1 MSDDDFMLFALRAPP
16 AALVQRLKSRL
27 AEIDAEPAPVQAHLP
42 PLRWAAAI
50 AAALVLGSALTLP
63 PVRAAAKAFLDLFRV
78 VDFAPVSVGNARL
91 EALLGR
97 RQIDLPQLL
106 GDQSE
111 ALRRPGKWQRVAGP
125 TDAGALARIPIS
137 LPRWIPVGFQVQR
150 IEVLASQAWRFTAN
164 ARKLQGVLDAL
175 GIDDVSVP
183 ASIDGQTVSAH
194 IAAIVRISY
203 VRGGEHF
210 AVIESRQ
217 PLVSIPSGIDLPQL
231 AQIALR
237 VLGLGS
243 AQAYRIAQSVDWR
256 STLIVPVP
264 ADVAAFRKVD
274 IQGHS
279 GLLMVGVRKIGD
291 GKHPGGSRLLWS
303 TGDRVFAI
311 VGNMP
316 PNTLFNLAQSFQ

>member
-1 MSDDDFMLFALRAPP
+1 MSDDDFMLSALRTPP
-16 AALVQRLKSRL
+16 AALVKGLKRRL
-27 AEIDAEPAPVQAHLP
+27 AEIDAEPAPLQAHLP

-50 AAALVLGSALTLP
+50 AGTLVLGSALALP

-78 VDFAPVSVGNARL
+78 VEFAPVPVGNTRL

-111 ALRRPGKWQRVAGP
+111 AVRPPGKWQRVASP
-125 TDAGALARIPIS
+125 ADASAVAHIPIG
-137 LPRWIPVGFQVQR
+137 LPSWTPVGFRLQR
-150 IEVLASQAWRFTAN
+150 IEVLPSQAWRFTAN
-164 ARKLQGVLDAL
+164 ASKLQGVLDSL

-183 ASIDGQTVSAH
+183 TSIDGQAVSAH
-194 IAAIVRISY
+194 IAAIVRVLY
-203 VRGGEHF
+203 AKGGERF

-217 PLVSIPSGIDLPQL
+217 PLVFIPPGIDLSKL

-237 VLGLGS
+237 VLGVGS
-243 AQAYRIAQSVDWR
+243 AQAYRLAQSVDWR
-256 STLIVPVP
+256 TTLIVPVP

-274 IQGHS
+274 VQGHS
-279 GLLMVGVRKIGD
+279 GLLMLGVHKSGD
-291 GKHPGGSRLLWS
+291 GKHPGGSRLVWS

-316 PNTLFNLAQSFQ
+316 PDELFNLAQSFQ